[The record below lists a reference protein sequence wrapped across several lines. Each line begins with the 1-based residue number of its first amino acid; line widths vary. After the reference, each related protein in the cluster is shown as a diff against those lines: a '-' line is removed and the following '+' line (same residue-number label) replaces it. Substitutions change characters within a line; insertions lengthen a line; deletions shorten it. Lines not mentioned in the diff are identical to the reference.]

1 MACTPAGASWT
12 RAGPKRGADSLAG
25 ACEEHGVGMPAAG
38 EDAEP
43 AAAPAAGEDSEPAAT
58 PAAREG
64 PEPAAAAHPALASA
78 QPESTASRRHLQPLR
93 DAPRRGM
100 GTGLAGMLPTLRS
113 HRALVTELA
122 AAAQVPANMSDADN
136 PLASSA

>member
-1 MACTPAGASWT
+1 
-12 RAGPKRGADSLAG
+12 
-25 ACEEHGVGMPAAG
+25 MPAAG

-43 AAAPAAGEDSEPAAT
+43 AAAPAAGEDAEPAAT

-64 PEPAAAAHPALASA
+64 PEPAAAAHPADPALASA
-78 QPESTASRRHLQPLR
+78 QPAITASRRHRQPLR
-93 DAPRRGM
+93 DAPRRRM